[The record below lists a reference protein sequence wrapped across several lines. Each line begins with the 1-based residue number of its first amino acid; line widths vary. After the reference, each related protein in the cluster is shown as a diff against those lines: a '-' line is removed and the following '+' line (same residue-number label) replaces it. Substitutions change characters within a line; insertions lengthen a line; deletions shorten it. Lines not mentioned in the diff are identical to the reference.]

1 MSNIPI
7 KKADLAKIVALAT
20 IIIVTLVYFFPVLE
34 GKVMSTH
41 DGTVF
46 TGSSKEIIDYREEYD
61 QEPLWTNSMFSG
73 MPSYLISTQFPGNI
87 IKPLFNLLRSPGIPI
102 APILL
107 LMMGFYL
114 LLISFKVNP
123 WLAIAGAIAYG
134 FSSYFFII
142 LTAGHNTKAMALAYS
157 APFIGGV
164 IYSYRQNRMT
174 GALFTSLILT
184 LEIIANHVQITYY
197 AFMVILVFGIFE
209 LIYSIKSR
217 QIPGFVKTTLM
228 LIGAGAIAI
237 AINFASLYTTW
248 EYGKYSMRG
257 KSELLTDQENKTEGL
272 NRTYVTQWS
281 YGIDET
287 LTFLIPNLKGG
298 ASVPFERDS
307 ETVKVLRQN
316 KASQYIPQFRQYW
329 GGQTLGTS
337 GPVYVGAIVF
347 LLFIMGLVLI
357 KGRDKWWLLTAT
369 IISIMLAWGKN
380 FMFLTDLFLDYFLG
394 YNKFRAVTMIL
405 VIAEFTMPL
414 LAFLALDKI
423 FKNEIGRKE
432 VIKAFQTGLGV
443 TGGILLLYLLFPGL
457 AGSFISPN
465 EGAQIPAWLHSAL
478 VADRQML
485 LKTDALRSLLLV
497 ISAAAVIFF
506 GYTKKLKIEYAIAI
520 LVLLIVID
528 MWPVNK
534 RYLNNDKFITKT
546 ESANELTPTAADNF
560 ILQDITNNRVLNLTV
575 DPFNDGTTSY
585 HHKSIGGYHGAKI
598 RRYQDLIEH
607 SLAKDIS
614 LLSNRIN
621 NAASISDL
629 ENVFDNMAGLNMLN
643 TKYIIL
649 HPDNRPLVNK
659 NALGNAW
666 FVDSCRM
673 VSTPDEE
680 INLINEIDP
689 AGEAIINEEYQNLLS
704 SFSFR
709 PDSLRMIELVSYKA
723 NELIYSFQSTE
734 NQMTVFSE
742 IYYPKGWNAY
752 LDDSPLEYF
761 RVNYILRAT
770 ILPAGEH
777 ELIFRFEPQSYK
789 IGNNISLAGSIL
801 LILLLSVSVIMEIKK
816 NRKKQYDPL
825 R

>member
-1 MSNIPI
+1 MPNISV
-7 KKADLAKIVALAT
+7 KRGDLAKIVALAT
-20 IIIVTLVYFFPVLE
+20 FIIITLVYFSPVLE

-46 TGSSKEIIDYREEYD
+46 TGSSKEIVDFREEYNK
-61 QEPLWTNSMFSG
+61 EPLWTNSMFSG
-73 MPSYLISTQFPGNI
+73 MPAYLISTQFPGNI
-87 IKPLFNLLRSPGIPI
+87 IKPFYNLLRSPGIPI

-107 LMMGFYL
+107 LMIGFYL
-114 LLISFKVNP
+114 LLISLKVNP

-164 IYSYRQNRMT
+164 IYTYRQNRLT
-174 GALFTSLILT
+174 GAVFTSLILT
-184 LEIIANHVQITYY
+184 LEIISNHVQITYY
-197 AFMVILVFGIFE
+197 AFMTILIFGIFE
-209 LIYSIKSR
+209 LIYSVRSK
-217 QIPGFVKTTLM
+217 QLPGFIKYTLM
-228 LIGAGAIAI
+228 LVGAGTIAI
-237 AINFASLYTTW
+237 AVNFASLYTTF

-257 KSELLTDQENKTEGL
+257 KSELLTDQANKTDGL
-272 NRTYVTQWS
+272 DRTYVTQWS

-298 ASVPFERDS
+298 ASVPFDRDS
-307 ETVKVLRQN
+307 ETVKALRKN
-316 KASQYIPQFRQYW
+316 NASQYIPQFRQYW

-337 GPVYVGAIVF
+337 GPVYMGAIVF

-369 IISIMLAWGKN
+369 ILSIMLAWGKN
-380 FMFLTDLFLDYFLG
+380 FMFLTDLFLDYFPG

-423 FKNEIGRKE
+423 FKKEIGRKE
-432 VIKAFQTGLGV
+432 LIKAFQIGVGV

-465 EGAQIPAWLHSAL
+465 EGAQLPTWLNSAL
-478 VADRQML
+478 VADRKMML
-485 LKTDALRSLLLV
+485 KNDVLKSLLLV
-497 ISAAAVIFF
+497 LSAAAVIFM
-506 GYTKKLKIEYAIAI
+506 GYNKKLKLEYAIAI

-546 ESANELTPTAADNF
+546 ESAKELAPAEADNF
-560 ILQDITNNRVLNLTV
+560 ILRDITNYRVLNLTV

-585 HHKSIGGYHGAKI
+585 YHKSIGGYHGAKI

-607 SLAKDIS
+607 SLTKDIS
-614 LLSNRIN
+614 LLSNRLN
-621 NAASISDL
+621 SATSYSDL
-629 ENVFDNMAGLNMLN
+629 ENVFDSMTGLNMLN

-649 HPDNRPLVNK
+649 HPDNQPLVNTK
-659 NALGNAW
+659 ALGNAW

-680 INLINEIDP
+680 INLMNELDP
-689 AGEAIINEEYQNLLS
+689 AVEAVINEEYQNLLN

-709 PDSLRMIELVSYKA
+709 HASLRMI
-723 NELIYSFQSTE
+723 
-734 NQMTVFSE
+734 
-742 IYYPKGWNAY
+742 
-752 LDDSPLEYF
+752 
-761 RVNYILRAT
+761 
-770 ILPAGEH
+770 
-777 ELIFRFEPQSYK
+777 
-789 IGNNISLAGSIL
+789 
-801 LILLLSVSVIMEIKK
+801 
-816 NRKKQYDPL
+816 
-825 R
+825 